1 MDPTQL
7 PLRDIHLP
15 DAVGWW
21 PVAPGWW
28 FLIVLAAVGLCYLL
42 YKEFKKWRRNA
53 ARRLALGELR
63 RVRAEFD
70 AGADALT
77 LGKELSELLR
87 RAMLAYAPR
96 GEVAGLTGESWL
108 EWLDRGLDDRPFT
121 TGAGRSIEALPY
133 IRPESISDDVDVGG
147 LIEAVQRRLKTPLAE
162 GFA

>member
-21 PVAPGWW
+21 PLAPGWW
-28 FLIVLAAVGLCYLL
+28 FLITLVAAGLIYLL
-42 YKEFKKWRRNA
+42 YIEFLKWRRNA
-53 ARRLALGELR
+53 ARRVALSELR
-63 RVRAEFD
+63 RVRTEFE

-77 LGKELSELLR
+77 LAKELSELLR

-96 GEVAGLTGESWL
+96 GEVAGLTGQSWL

-121 TGAGRSIEALPY
+121 TGPGRSIETLPY
-133 IRPESISDDVDVGG
+133 LRPESVTDDVDLAG
-147 LIEAVQRRLKTPLAE
+147 LIDAVHERLKSPLRE
-162 GFA
+162 GLA